1 MERKT
6 ERKNI
11 MMRPTICALI
21 LMGGLAGSAWAGPAG
36 VVVDGEANFAAHFDL
51 EKFKATEAGRFILSH
66 LDQAPHRQKLDAFQ
80 GLFRLDLRRQIHSV
94 TLFGYGNKPDDGVA
108 ILRGEFHPDHLITL
122 VRANDAYASSTHRS
136 LTIHSWIDDKEREA
150 ARMRDGQPARSYGTF
165 VSKNLLLIG
174 KNRDA
179 LIKGIDLYA
188 GHQPGIELAQWLGP
202 ANSIAPTASF
212 VAGARLEQIALAD
225 PKAAI
230 LKNAQT
236 AQIQLGEANGFAHGF
251 IRLETQNP
259 TVGEALKKIADGVVT
274 LWTLKQDKNPIEA
287 ELVRSAKIEQEGAFV
302 TISWNVLLET
312 LKTAALEAAKQ
323 KQQ

>member
-1 MERKT
+1 MMRKT
-6 ERKNI
+6 I
-11 MMRPTICALI
+11 SALVLIC
-21 LMGGLAGSAWAGPAG
+21 GLSGHLWAGPAG
-36 VVVDGEANFAAHFDL
+36 NLVDSEANFAAHFDI
-51 EKFKATEAGRFILSH
+51 EKFKATDAGRFILSQ

-80 GLFRLDLRRQIHSV
+80 GLFRLDLRRQIHSI

-108 ILRGEFHPDHLITL
+108 ILRGEFDPDHLITL
-122 VRANDAYASSTHRS
+122 VKANDTYSSSTHRS
-136 LTIHSWIDDKEREA
+136 LTIHSWIDDKERDA
-150 ARMRDGQPARSYGTF
+150 ARASDREPQRSYGTF

-174 KNRDA
+174 KDRAA
-179 LIKGIDLYA
+179 LIKGIDIHA

-212 VAGARLEQIALAD
+212 VAGARLEKIAHSD

-230 LKNAQT
+230 LKNAQS
-236 AQIQLGEANGFAHGF
+236 AQLQLGESNGYAHGF
-251 IRLETQNP
+251 IRLEAQNP
-259 TVGEALKKIADGVVT
+259 TVGEALKKIADGVAT
-274 LWTLKQDKNPIEA
+274 LWTLKQDKNAVEA

-312 LKTAALEAAKQ
+312 LKQAALEAAKQ